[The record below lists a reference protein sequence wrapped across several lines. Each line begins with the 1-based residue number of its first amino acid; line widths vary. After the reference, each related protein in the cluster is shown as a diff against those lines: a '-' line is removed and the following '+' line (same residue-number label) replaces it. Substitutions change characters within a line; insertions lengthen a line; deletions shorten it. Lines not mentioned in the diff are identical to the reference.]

1 MYKTLTQ
8 RRIAYLSVLFFSL
21 LMQGN
26 YHALCQTYKA
36 KLSGKITSKWTG
48 EGLIGVNV
56 YIPSLKKGT
65 TTDINGNYEITM
77 PLGTFAVEYSRVGL
91 SKEEKKID
99 FLNDRTLNLEMSEK
113 TLELDEF
120 VIYSEKADANVKSLD
135 VGKNSLSIEKINA
148 LPSFMGEPDVIKSL
162 MLLPGVSTVGEGS
175 SGFNVRGGGIDQ
187 NLVLQDGGLLFNSSH
202 VFGFFSSFNP
212 LVVKNA
218 TLYKSGIPASYG
230 GRLSSLL
237 DVELRDGSYRDYNV
251 SGGVGLVSSKLA
263 VDGPI
268 IKDKVS
274 VLLGGRIF
282 YTDWLLKR
290 VNNIDVKNSSASF
303 QDFNAKVSYLVN
315 DKCQISYSGYLSGDG
330 FSFASDTTFSWQTA
344 NHVLK
349 WNQMFSEKLT
359 LNTTALIG
367 KYTYQIENE
376 SAVNDF
382 RIDSE
387 IEYKSLKSGLV
398 YKLGTN
404 NTINFGVEA
413 LLYDFSPG
421 ERKPLTANS
430 PVEAKSI
437 EKEKSLES
445 SIFLEDQIKITDK
458 LSIRPGIRFSRF
470 DNFGPGSD
478 FIYGAGDSKN
488 TANIIDTVYYDSGET
503 IASYHGFEPRFV
515 LNYTIND
522 FNSIKLSY
530 NRTRQY
536 LHLISNTAAAT
547 PTDFWKTSNK
557 YIEPEIGD
565 QYSLGFFRNWNNNA
579 IESSIEVYR
588 KTAKNILDYKDGAVL
603 LMNDNI
609 ESELIPGSSEA
620 YGVEIF
626 VNKKTGLTTGWIS
639 YTYSRTFR
647 TVSGV
652 YDDEK
657 INLGN
662 RYPANYDKPHDI
674 TLAINHKLSPIVE
687 VGTNFTYSTGRPL
700 TVPLSAY
707 NVSNLTGVANFSLR
721 NQDRIPDYYRLDLS
735 MTVKSKP
742 RIDRKWDYSWTFSI
756 YNVLG
761 RRNAY
766 SVFFINKLGV
776 PPKAYKLSVLG
787 HAFPSLTFNFN
798 F

>member
-1 MYKTLTQ
+1 MYETLTH
-8 RRIAYLSVLFFSL
+8 RKLRCLFVLLFSL
-21 LMQGN
+21 SSLTYSPLFSQS
-26 YHALCQTYKA
+26 YKA
-36 KLSGKITSKWTG
+36 KLAGRVTSNWTG
-48 EGLIGVNV
+48 EGLVGVNV

-65 TTDINGNYEITM
+65 ITDANGNYEITI
-77 PLGTFAVEYSRVGL
+77 PLGTFVIEYSRVGL
-91 SKEEKKID
+91 GKQEAKID
-99 FLNDRTLNLEMSEK
+99 FLKDRTLNLEMSEK

-135 VGKNSLSIEKINA
+135 VGKNSLSIEKINS

-218 TLYKSGIPASYG
+218 TLYKSGIPSSYG

-237 DVELRDGSYRDYNV
+237 DVELRDGSYRKYNV

-263 VDGPI
+263 LDGPI
-268 IKDKVS
+268 IKDKIS
-274 VLLGGRIF
+274 VLLGGRVF

-315 DKCQISYSGYLSGDG
+315 DNCQISYSGYLSGDG

-349 WNQMFSEKLT
+349 WNQMFSEKIS

-367 KYTYQIENE
+367 KYSYQIENE
-376 SAVNDF
+376 STVNDF
-382 RIDSE
+382 RIESE
-387 IEYKSLKSGLV
+387 IEYKSLKSSLV
-398 YKLGTN
+398 YKLGES
-404 NTINFGVEA
+404 NTLNFGFET

-421 ERKPLTANS
+421 ERKPLSTSS

-437 EKEKSLES
+437 EKERSLES
-445 SIFLEDQIKITDK
+445 SIFLEDQIKINNK

-470 DNFGPGSD
+470 DNFGAGSD
-478 FIYGAGDSKN
+478 FIYGVGDSKN
-488 TANIIDTVYYDSGET
+488 NANIIDTVYYDKGET
-503 IASYHGFEPRFV
+503 IASYQGFEPRVV
-515 LNYTIND
+515 LNYTIDD
-522 FNSIKLSY
+522 FNSIKMSY

-557 YIEPEIGD
+557 YIKPEIGD
-565 QYSLGFFRNWNNNA
+565 QYSIGFFRNWSNNA
-579 IESSIEVYR
+579 IESSVELYR
-588 KTAKNILDYKDGAVL
+588 KKADNILDYKDGAVL
-603 LMNDNI
+603 LMNENI

-626 VNKKTGLTTGWIS
+626 VNKKIGLTTGWIS
-639 YTYSRTFR
+639 YTYSRTYR
-647 TVSGV
+647 TVSGE

-674 TLAINHKLSPIVE
+674 TMAINHKFSPIVE

-707 NVSNLTGVANFSLR
+707 NVANLTGVANFSLR
-721 NQDRIPDYYRLDLS
+721 NQDRIPDYYRLDVS
-735 MTVKSKP
+735 MTIKSKP
-742 RIDRKWDYSWTFSI
+742 RINRKWDYSWTFSI
-756 YNVLG
+756 YNLLG